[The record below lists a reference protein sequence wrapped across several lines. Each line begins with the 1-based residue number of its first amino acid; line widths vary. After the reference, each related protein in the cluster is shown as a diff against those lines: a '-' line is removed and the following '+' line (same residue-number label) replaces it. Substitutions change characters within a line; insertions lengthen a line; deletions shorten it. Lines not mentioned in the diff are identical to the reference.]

1 MKRFFYASTF
11 SMDIDDCIFHDMASH
26 KFQFIQR
33 FLIHG
38 PQCLLE
44 DTFGHAVQE

>member
-1 MKRFFYASTF
+1 MKRFFYTSTF
-11 SMDIDDCIFHDMASH
+11 SMDIDDCISHDMAFR
-26 KFQFIQR
+26 KFQSIR
-33 FLIHG
+33 G